1 MVAKETTKSAKK
13 KPQKTEPER
22 TKKWFVFWTL
32 SGREAKVKRLLEQI
46 IEEQHLKEKVGRIL
60 VPMQTIPK
68 VKGGKRVI
76 QEKPI
81 FKGYIL
87 VEMEPDPEVIEKLT
101 ATGSLRALIAKN
113 TMITLSDE
121 EVQRILETV
130 EREREKKEREV
141 PFLKGEKVKIVD
153 GAFAE
158 FVGEVEEVYPE
169 RGQLKVKVNIFGR
182 STPVIL
188 NFLQVERQ

>member
-1 MVAKETTKSAKK
+1 MNMVKNKK
-13 KPQKTEPER
+13 NTNKKNAAPKGG

-32 SGREAKVKRLLEQI
+32 SGREGKVKRLLERI
-46 IEEQHLKEKVGRIL
+46 IKEQHLEDKVGQIL
-60 VPMQTIPK
+60 IPTQTVPK
-68 VKGGKRVI
+68 VKNGKRVI

-87 VEMEPDPEVIEKLT
+87 VEMEPDPEVIEALT
-101 ATGSLRALIAKN
+101 ATGALRALIAKD
-113 TMITLSDE
+113 TMITLSNE

-130 EREREKKEREV
+130 ERERAKKEQEV
-141 PFLKGEKVKIVD
+141 PFLKGEKVKIID
-153 GAFAE
+153 GPFAD
-158 FVGEVEEVYPE
+158 FVGEVEEVYPM
-169 RGQLKVKVNIFGR
+169 RGQLKVTVNIFGR